1 MKVTAGDLAEIRS
14 WGEVSK
20 QGASKDEDKVKLLG
34 RDSIYIKYQKAGIR
48 IGCRL
53 WSKQNVMYPGS
64 AHEKM
69 ESRFGE
75 PHQETPKNTA
85 VWRIA

>member
-20 QGASKDEDKVKLLG
+20 HGASKDEDKVKLLG

-48 IGCRL
+48 TGCRL